1 MVYTKHMRDD
11 LPPRCLFFVWCCY
24 NDGVVLLEVKMGVPV
39 AQEMDLKYCGSAPG
53 VVLVVPA
60 IAVQRE
66 V

>member
-1 MVYTKHMRDD
+1 
-11 LPPRCLFFVWCCY
+11 
-24 NDGVVLLEVKMGVPV
+24 VVLLEVKMGVPV